1 MLHAHQGGA
10 AHTHTF
16 IGDPA
21 HSPHLPHSPHS
32 VCVVPRCTCAP
43 LASLTAVR
51 RTPGARR
58 VSSQVN
64 RSCSIVGCRL
74 HPRLRMLNSWPLT
87 LDNRPLVPWI
97 VGPSETTNPT
107 HATLTDRKPN
117 RWFHHGYTTLHFQLA
132 TRGAPASRPTCTWAR
147 SESGSRRWRG
157 GRRRGPRWGA
167 RDPWFR
173 V

>member
-87 LDNRPLVPWI
+87 LDNRPLVPWT
-97 VGPSETTNPT
+97 VGPSGNDEPHVRYPDGSQTKPLVSPRVHYFTFPT
-107 HATLTDRKPN
+107 RNARRPCVEADVYVGAFRKWIKEMAGGSPAWPKVG
-117 RWFHHGYTTLHFQLA
+117 R
-132 TRGAPASRPTCTWAR
+132 TRSM
-147 SESGSRRWRG
+147 
-157 GRRRGPRWGA
+157 
-167 RDPWFR
+167 